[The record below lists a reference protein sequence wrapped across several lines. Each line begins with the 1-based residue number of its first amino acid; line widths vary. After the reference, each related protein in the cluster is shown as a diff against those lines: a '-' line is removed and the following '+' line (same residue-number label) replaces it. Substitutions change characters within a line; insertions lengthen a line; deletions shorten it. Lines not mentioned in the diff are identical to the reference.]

1 LSHHKL
7 VGKPKTITLTRG
19 MLRRVREV
27 QSHVHVLGVVEPVE
41 IPYIPN
47 LETKILRAVEDKK
60 DLKKLDLKPGKIR
73 GTLDMS
79 SWHGDEERECGTT
92 HCRAG
97 WAVFFGGKAGKKLS
111 RRFGPGGAG
120 ALIYFIST
128 GYIPSFSADEDE
140 NWVLEDIAEKAAM
153 EQRRRK
159 PFNFKKYLKEQD
171 A

>member
-7 VGKPKTITLTRG
+7 VGKPKLITVTRK
-19 MLRRVREV
+19 MLLKIPDIS
-27 QSHVHVLGVVEPVE
+27 SHVHLDPRFQEIE

-47 LETKILRAVEDKK
+47 LETKILRAVENKK
-60 DLKKLDLKPGKIR
+60 ALKKLDLKPSKIR
-73 GTLDMS
+73 GTLDMG
-79 SWHGDEERECGTT
+79 SWHGDEKGECGTT

-97 WAVFFGGKAGKKLS
+97 WAEFFGGKPGKQLAK
-111 RRFGPGGAG
+111 RFGSGGAG
-120 ALIYFIST
+120 ALIYFVST
-128 GYIPSFSADEDE
+128 GYIPSFSPDEDE
-140 NWVLEDIAEKAAM
+140 DWVLDDIAEKAET